1 MLNKSFQWFPESAS
15 NFSGRV
21 DALYAFMVGVTVV
34 STVLICIMVIGFG
47 IYYRR
52 GSKANR
58 RGQMHNN
65 FLELIWA
72 SGPLVVSMIMF
83 AWGAVI
89 YFDMHHPPE
98 DAMNIEVVGKQWM
111 WKIRHPGGKAEINSL
126 HVPAGQPVRLRMI
139 SEDVIHSFF
148 VPAFRVKQDVVPGY
162 YTQLWFT
169 PTKPGTYHLFCAEYC
184 GTEHS
189 GMIGTVTVLE
199 PSDYARWLADDTGE
213 APEVVGQKLFD
224 RFRCATCH
232 KAEGNGNGPAL
243 TGIFGKD
250 RPLKGGGL
258 ALANEQYLR
267 DSIMLPNK
275 QVLAGYQAVMPSFQG
290 QITEEEVTSL
300 IAYIK
305 TLKGEVKPAT
315 VQPEAAV
322 APPEAPATEPE
333 VAAPPQ
339 PDAAAPAEEA
349 PSETAEPTLTPQ

>member
-1 MLNKSFQWFPESAS
+1 MLDKSFRWFPESAS

-21 DALYAFMVGVTVV
+21 DALYAFMVGVTVF
-34 STVLICIMVIGFG
+34 STVLICIMIIGFG

-72 SGPLVVSMIMF
+72 SGPLVISMIMF

-89 YFDMHHPPE
+89 FFDMHHPPK
-98 DAMNIEVVGKQWM
+98 DAMVVEVVGKQWM
-111 WKIRHPGGKAEINSL
+111 WKMRHPGGKAEINSL
-126 HVPAGQPVRLRMI
+126 HLPVGQPVRLRLI

-148 VPAFRVKQDVVPGY
+148 VPEFRVKQDVVPGY
-162 YTQLWFT
+162 YNQLWFT
-169 PTKPGTYHLFCAEYC
+169 PTKAGTYHLFCAEYC

-189 GMIGTVTVLE
+189 GMIGTVTVME
-199 PSDYARWLADDTGE
+199 PSDYARWLSDDTGE

-232 KAEGNGNGPAL
+232 KDEGTGNGPAL
-243 TGIFGKD
+243 AGVFGKD

-267 DSIMLPNK
+267 DSILLPHK

-290 QITEEEVTSL
+290 QITEEEVNSI

-305 TLKGEVKPAT
+305 TLKPKGTAAQPA
-315 VQPEAAV
+315 V
-322 APPEAPATEPE
+322 
-333 VAAPPQ
+333 
-339 PDAAAPAEEA
+339 DAAPAEPEVTAPEA
-349 PSETAEPTLTPQ
+349 APAETSDPAITPQ